1 MSNKET
7 WLQRKYRE
15 FMKKHGYYPKIFEP
29 YNCRELTDYAPTL
42 TANSMTSPTRAGTVL
57 IIEVGQDEISH

>member
-15 FMKKHGYYPKIFEP
+15 FYEKYGYYPKIFEP
-29 YNCRELTDYAPTL
+29 YNCREIKDYAPTI
-42 TANSMTSPTRAGTVL
+42 TANSMTSPTHAGTVL
-57 IIEVGQDEISH
+57 MIESNEEKPQ